1 MTRKERDNRK
11 TDRAWENVYQR
22 LEKDGLLDHKEK
34 NSIIP
39 YGDMRRP
46 PLWKI
51 ISATAAML
59 VFCIYLSTIY
69 FNQTNKETDRNLLT
83 RQNMETTTLATTLED
98 GSTSIWQATPPSI
111 TRNIFRRTKERSP
124 YREMLFSTLQATASV
139 LSLSKPKI
147 HVSRCWVRRSM

>member
-98 GSTSIWQATPPSI
+98 GSIVYLAGNAAIPLSVKTVEAEM
-111 TRNIFRRTKERSP
+111 TKA
-124 YREMLFSTLQATASV
+124 LQTLRKEIENYTQTV
-139 LSLSKPKI
+139 
-147 HVSRCWVRRSM
+147 

>member
-98 GSTSIWQATPPSI
+98 
-111 TRNIFRRTKERSP
+111 RSP
-124 YREMLFSTLQATASV
+124 YRETLFSTLQATASV

>member
-11 TDRAWENVYQR
+11 TDRAREKVYQR

-51 ISATAAML
+51 ISTTAAML

-69 FNQTNKETDRNLLT
+69 FNQTNKETDRNLIT
-83 RQNMETTTLATTLED
+83 RQN
-98 GSTSIWQATPPSI
+98 
-111 TRNIFRRTKERSP
+111 K
-124 YREMLFSTLQATASV
+124 
-139 LSLSKPKI
+139 
-147 HVSRCWVRRSM
+147 

>member
-34 NSIIP
+34 SSIIP

-51 ISATAAML
+51 ILATAAML
-59 VFCIYLSTIY
+59 VYCIYLSTIY
-69 FNQTNKETDRNLLT
+69 FNQTNK
-83 RQNMETTTLATTLED
+83 
-98 GSTSIWQATPPSI
+98 
-111 TRNIFRRTKERSP
+111 
-124 YREMLFSTLQATASV
+124 
-139 LSLSKPKI
+139 
-147 HVSRCWVRRSM
+147 